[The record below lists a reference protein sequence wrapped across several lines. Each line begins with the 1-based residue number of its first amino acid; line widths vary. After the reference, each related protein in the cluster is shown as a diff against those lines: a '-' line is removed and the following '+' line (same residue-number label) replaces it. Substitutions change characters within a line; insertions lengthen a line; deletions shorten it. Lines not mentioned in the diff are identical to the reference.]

1 MAEIFVLCGFFM
13 VYFTEEMTHY
23 LIHKFMAPTHQASV
37 SPTVGDESQPALTS
51 ASGGGG
57 GGHGHNHEDVA
68 LDFIDGDASTFEA
81 TLRGFLVILAL
92 RYEHFLGL
100 FQATI
105 IHRLLD

>member
-51 ASGGGG
+51 GTGSG

-92 RYEHFLGL
+92 RYKYTSWVFV
-100 FQATI
+100 
-105 IHRLLD
+105 R